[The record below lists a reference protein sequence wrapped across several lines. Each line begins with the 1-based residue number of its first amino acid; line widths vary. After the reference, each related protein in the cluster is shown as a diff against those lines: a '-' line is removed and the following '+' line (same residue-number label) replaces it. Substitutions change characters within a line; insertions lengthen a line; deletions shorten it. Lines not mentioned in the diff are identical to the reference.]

1 MSSLVILSDDST
13 GAENDASSRR
23 NLGGPGRDYESR
35 SVSSARHPRLS
46 SVWLLVTVTFA
57 LFVAA
62 CASVSNPEGWAGP
75 TLADDTLY
83 VSIERGKMAALDPE
97 DLTVKWIFPPDSKE
111 GDRLKLE
118 GIYGAP
124 AVSKDT
130 VYFGA
135 HDGNVYAVDAE
146 SGSLHWIFET
156 DDAIVGA
163 VTVAGELLYV
173 GSTDGRIYAVDAESG
188 VEAARFDTRSSIWA
202 APLVTEAGVYV
213 AAMSGHVY
221 ALDVE
226 DLDPVW
232 DKKPSGA
239 GLLLDPI
246 LVDDNTLLVGG
257 IDEKLVALDPNGG
270 NEKWSFEAGGWFWGR
285 PLIDGDTIYAPNLD
299 GNVYALG
306 LDGKPKWQQPFAALK
321 PLRAAPLL
329 AGDALV
335 VVDKG
340 GAAYGLDPSTGTLKW
355 GPTLLAKTVLSDP
368 LLLEDSVL
376 IVAQGGDL
384 FRIDPENGAQSFAA
398 VPQ

>member
-1 MSSLVILSDDST
+1 
-13 GAENDASSRR
+13 
-23 NLGGPGRDYESR
+23 
-35 SVSSARHPRLS
+35 
-46 SVWLLVTVTFA
+46 
-57 LFVAA
+57 
-62 CASVSNPEGWAGP
+62 
-75 TLADDTLY
+75 LY
-83 VSIERGKMAALDPE
+83 VGIERGKMAALDPT
-97 DLTVKWIFPPDSKE
+97 DLSVKWIFPPDTKE

-135 HDGNVYAVDAE
+135 HDGSVYAVDAE
-146 SGSLHWIFET
+146 SGALRWTFKT
-156 DDAIVGA
+156 DDPIVGA

-173 GSTDGRIYAVDAESG
+173 GSTDGRIYAVDGESG

-202 APLVTEAGVYV
+202 APLVTETGVYV

-226 DLDPVW
+226 DLAPVW
-232 DKKPSGA
+232 DKKISGA

-246 LVDDNTLLVGG
+246 LADDSTLLVGG
-257 IDEKLVALDPNGG
+257 IDEKLVALDPNSGD
-270 NEKWSFEAGGWFWGR
+270 EKWSFDAGGWFWGR
-285 PLIDGDTIYAPNLD
+285 PLIAADSIYVPNLD

-306 LDGKPKWQQPFAALK
+306 LDGKPKWPQPFEALA
-321 PLRAAPLL
+321 PVRSAPLL
-329 AGDALV
+329 AGNALIV
-335 VVDKG
+335 IDKN
-340 GAAYGLDPSTGTLKW
+340 GAAYGLDPTTGTLTW

-384 FRIDPENGAQSFAA
+384 LAINPESGSQVLVLA
-398 VPQ
+398 PQ